1 MKAKYKKPVPDVS
14 YIATDFPETEEERNA
29 HPFIEEFARTAVIS
43 DDYMRYMSNYT
54 RTIPKES

>member
-1 MKAKYKKPVPDVS
+1 MKREQVPDIV

-29 HPFIEEFARTAVIS
+29 HPYIEEFARTGVIS

-54 RTIPKES
+54 RTIPTEES